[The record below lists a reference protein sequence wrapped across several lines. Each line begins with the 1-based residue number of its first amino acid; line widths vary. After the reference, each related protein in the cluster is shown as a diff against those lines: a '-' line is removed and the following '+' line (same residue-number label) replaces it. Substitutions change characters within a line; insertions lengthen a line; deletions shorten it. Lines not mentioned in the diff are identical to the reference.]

1 MNWLTRLIPSIG
13 SNRDSESSKSKV
25 PGGLWNNCPACD
37 AILYQPELEKS
48 LFVCPKCDHHLRIG
62 ARTRMSI
69 FFDGGSFQELATK
82 ITTKDILK
90 FKDTKSYSQRIKEA
104 VSGTG
109 EEEAIV
115 IGKGKLDGAE
125 IVVAAFEFRYMGG
138 SMGGAVGTKFVQGV
152 DAAIASKTPL
162 ICFSTSGGARMQESM
177 ISLMQMAKTSAAL
190 EKLKEAKL
198 PYISIMIDPIYGGV
212 SASIAMLG
220 DINIAEPKA
229 LVGFAGR
236 RVIEQT
242 VRVDLPEDFQKSEFL
257 LEHGAID
264 MIVHRKDLRAKVSSI
279 LSKLYPSPMNTNR
292 IFGIFI
298 AVTILI
304 WVLIFA
310 LSPQPKYQQT
320 KNISIPELPEPL
332 VDQDKLK
339 KIEFKEVEND
349 FLKIDTTDTLPSAK
363 ERVDKIDFNLYVY
376 KIGAF
381 GSSTTISNVVKAFN
395 DAGFPAFTE
404 QNKSNKNL
412 TNVLVGPFASK
423 KDIEEN
429 KKILNQIA
437 GIEVGEVMAWNP

>member
-62 ARTRMSI
+62 ARARMSI

-90 FKDTKSYSQRIKEA
+90 FKDTKSYSQRIKDA

-242 VRVDLPEDFQKSEFL
+242 VRVDLPDNFQKSEFL

-279 LSKLYPSPMNTNR
+279 LSKLYP
-292 IFGIFI
+292 
-298 AVTILI
+298 
-304 WVLIFA
+304 
-310 LSPQPKYQQT
+310 T
-320 KNISIPELPEPL
+320 K
-332 VDQDKLK
+332 
-339 KIEFKEVEND
+339 
-349 FLKIDTTDTLPSAK
+349 
-363 ERVDKIDFNLYVY
+363 
-376 KIGAF
+376 
-381 GSSTTISNVVKAFN
+381 
-395 DAGFPAFTE
+395 
-404 QNKSNKNL
+404 
-412 TNVLVGPFASK
+412 
-423 KDIEEN
+423 
-429 KKILNQIA
+429 
-437 GIEVGEVMAWNP
+437 

>member
-152 DAAIASKTPL
+152 DAAIANKTPL

-177 ISLMQMAKTSAAL
+177 VSLMQMAKTSAAL

-279 LSKLYPSPMNTNR
+279 LSKLYP
-292 IFGIFI
+292 
-298 AVTILI
+298 A
-304 WVLIFA
+304 
-310 LSPQPKYQQT
+310 Q
-320 KNISIPELPEPL
+320 
-332 VDQDKLK
+332 
-339 KIEFKEVEND
+339 
-349 FLKIDTTDTLPSAK
+349 
-363 ERVDKIDFNLYVY
+363 
-376 KIGAF
+376 
-381 GSSTTISNVVKAFN
+381 
-395 DAGFPAFTE
+395 
-404 QNKSNKNL
+404 
-412 TNVLVGPFASK
+412 
-423 KDIEEN
+423 
-429 KKILNQIA
+429 
-437 GIEVGEVMAWNP
+437 

>member
-242 VRVDLPEDFQKSEFL
+242 VRVDLPDDFQKSEFL

-279 LSKLYPSPMNTNR
+279 LSKLYPT
-292 IFGIFI
+292 
-298 AVTILI
+298 
-304 WVLIFA
+304 
-310 LSPQPKYQQT
+310 Q
-320 KNISIPELPEPL
+320 
-332 VDQDKLK
+332 
-339 KIEFKEVEND
+339 
-349 FLKIDTTDTLPSAK
+349 
-363 ERVDKIDFNLYVY
+363 
-376 KIGAF
+376 
-381 GSSTTISNVVKAFN
+381 
-395 DAGFPAFTE
+395 
-404 QNKSNKNL
+404 
-412 TNVLVGPFASK
+412 
-423 KDIEEN
+423 
-429 KKILNQIA
+429 
-437 GIEVGEVMAWNP
+437 